1 MGLDGIFSGTQ
12 VSVSGLRAERLRM
25 EVVAQNI
32 ANAEVT
38 RAGPSGEPYRRQVVL
53 FAQALGQARGKLPDG
68 VRVQGVV
75 QEKTPFQLVYR
86 PGHPD
91 ADEKG
96 YLALPNVNLPFEMV
110 DLATSARAY
119 EANLAAIRAWKEISE
134 HALSIGG
141 RS

>member
-1 MGLDGIFSGTQ
+1 MGLDGIFQGTQ

-38 RAGPSGEPYRRQVVL
+38 RAGPNGEPYRRRVVL
-53 FAQALGQARGKLPDG
+53 FSQALGRARSASPEGVHVDG
-68 VRVQGVV
+68 VV
-75 QEKTPFQLVYR
+75 EDPTPFQLVYR

-96 YLALPNVNLPFEMV
+96 YLAVPNVNLSVEMV

-119 EANLAAIRAWKEISE
+119 EANLAAIRSFREISE
-134 HALSIGG
+134 HALGIGG